1 MPQKP
6 RIPMPAPATGTVEPL
21 EADTPAHTPAATQ
34 PGLRPACAFQPIEPL
49 WQRLPSRDE
58 HGQRLADFMMLIPGL
73 KRRSEHEIRQRLQAI
88 HEVLEGYRDVVAFV
102 EMNLRI
108 NTLWVSVQARPGLC
122 LEIPA
127 AIKCVVPEAL
137 LVGQR
142 ADR

>member
-1 MPQKP
+1 MPHNT
-6 RIPMPAPATGTVEPL
+6 RIPMPTPATGAIEPL
-21 EADTPAHTPAATQ
+21 DAETRPIPRHA
-34 PGLRPACAFQPIEPL
+34 LRPACAFQPIEPL
-49 WQRLPSRDE
+49 WRRLPSRDDS
-58 HGQRLADFMMLIPGL
+58 GRRLADFMMLIPGL
-73 KRRSEHEIRQRLQAI
+73 KRRSEVEIRQRLQAI
-88 HEVLEGYRDVVAFV
+88 HGVLENYREVIAFV

-142 ADR
+142 ADP

>member
-1 MPQKP
+1 MPQKPKP
-6 RIPMPAPATGTVEPL
+6 RIPMPVPATGAVEPL
-21 EADTPAHTPAATQ
+21 ETEAARATQ
-34 PGLRPACAFQPIEPL
+34 PALRPAFAFQPIEPL
-49 WQRLPSRDE
+49 WRRLPSRDE
-58 HGQRLADFMMLIPGL
+58 RGQRLADFMMLIPGL
-73 KRRSEHEIRQRLQAI
+73 KRRSEVEIRQRLQAI
-88 HEVLEGYRDVVAFV
+88 HDVLEGYRDVVAFV

-142 ADR
+142 AES

>member
-1 MPQKP
+1 MPP
-6 RIPMPAPATGTVEPL
+6 RPGIPIPAPATGAIEPFDPK
-21 EADTPAHTPAATQ
+21 AAPATRPA
-34 PGLRPACAFQPIEPL
+34 LRRACAFEPIEPL
-49 WQRLPSRDE
+49 WRRLPSRDE
-58 HGQRLADFMMLIPGL
+58 RGRRLADFMMLIPGL
-73 KRRSEHEIRQRLQAI
+73 KRRSEVEIRQRLQAI
-88 HEVLEGYRDVVAFV
+88 HGVLENYREVIAFV

-142 ADR
+142 AES

>member
-1 MPQKP
+1 MKLRKLKVAMPV
-6 RIPMPAPATGTVEPL
+6 PATGAIETL
-21 EADTPAHTPAATQ
+21 ETTGPPR
-34 PGLRPACAFQPIEPL
+34 PGSGVRPACAFQPIEPL
-49 WQRLPSRDE
+49 WQRLPRRDQ

-88 HEVLEGYRDVVAFV
+88 HDVLESYGDVVAFV

-127 AIKCVVPEAL
+127 AIKCAVPEAL